1 MKINP
6 VILQAIVAAAA
17 KSSASPLEES
27 LKAKLGADVSVVAIP
42 VGEGHP
48 LEAILSELAEKHQEH
63 NVEVPQ
69 PIKDSL
75 IAMVDKVINT
85 ALTNKTPVG
94 IKSIDSVLDQIIVE
108 TLESKDGI
116 SIAYDNEEEAFVV
129 IPDSI
134 KNKCP
139 CENCSQ
145 DRGEEE
151 SIQSAILKMYPYAK
165 PASEGIKKGD
175 VIVTHPDEKPIL
187 ITRQNMGD
195 FDNYET
201 GFVIANVG
209 EGFNEAA

>member
-6 VILQAIVAAAA
+6 VILQAIMAAAA
-17 KSSASPLEES
+17 KSTASPLEES
-27 LKAKLGADVSVVAIP
+27 LKTKLGADVSVVAIP

-48 LEAILSELAEKHQEH
+48 LEAILSELTEKHQEH

-69 PIKDSL
+69 HIKDSL
-75 IAMVDKVINT
+75 IATVNKAVNT

-94 IKSIDSVLDQIIVE
+94 IKSIDSVLDQIIVD
-108 TLESKDGI
+108 TLNSKDGI
-116 SIAYDNEEEAFVV
+116 KTAFDDDDEMFIVV
-129 IPDSI
+129 PDSL
-134 KNKCP
+134 KDKCP

-145 DRGEEE
+145 GRGEEE
-151 SIQSAILKMYPYAK
+151 SIQSAILKMYPCAK

-175 VIVTHPDEKPIL
+175 VIVTHPDEKPTL

-209 EGFNEAA
+209 EAA

>member
-6 VILQAIVAAAA
+6 LILQAIMTAAA
-17 KSSASPLEES
+17 KSPASPLEES
-27 LKAKLGADVSVVAIP
+27 LKDKLGADVSVVAIP

-75 IAMVDKVINT
+75 IAMVNKAVNT

-94 IKSIDSVLDQIIVE
+94 IKSIDSVLDQIIVD
-108 TLESKDGI
+108 TLNSKDGI
-116 SIAYDNEEEAFVV
+116 KIAFDDDDEMFIIVPYSLKD
-129 IPDSI
+129 
-134 KNKCP
+134 KRP

-145 DRGEEE
+145 GRGEEE
-151 SIQSAILKMYPYAK
+151 SIQSAILKMYPHAK

-175 VIVTHPDEKPIL
+175 VIVTHPNEKAFL
-187 ITRQNMGD
+187 ITRQNMGE

-209 EGFNEAA
+209 EGFAEAI